1 VKPLALVGF
10 TVKVR
15 VCPWAMVIDDSA
27 PSTKVPLS
35 VPPLLVVVDP
45 QPENRA
51 MKDKDKRQMRD
62 SRA

>member
-1 VKPLALVGF
+1 VKPLALDGV

-15 VCPWAMVIDDSA
+15 LCPWAIVTDGSA

-35 VPPLLVVVDP
+35 PLIVVDP
-45 QPENRA
+45 QPENSA
-51 MKDKDKRQMRD
+51 IKHKDNTQMRD